1 MGPATQVFITFFQ
14 STIYAFVFVAQGLN
28 EIVMLTMVIMMITDF
43 ATFCY
48 SGVRMQVKNSGHLT
62 RHAGQYAQVV
72 SSGLQ

>member
-1 MGPATQVFITFFQ
+1 
-14 STIYAFVFVAQGLN
+14 
-28 EIVMLTMVIMMITDF
+28 MLTMVIMMITDF

-72 SSGLQ
+72 SSGLR